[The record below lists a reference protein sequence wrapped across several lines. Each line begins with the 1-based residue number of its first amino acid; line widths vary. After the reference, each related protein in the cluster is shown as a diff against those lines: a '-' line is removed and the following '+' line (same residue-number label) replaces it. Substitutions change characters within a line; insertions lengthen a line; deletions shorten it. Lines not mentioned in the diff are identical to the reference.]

1 MPHRM
6 LRSAAAVMLA
16 SASLLVAVPAQASAQ
31 QAFPCSVGVQRFS
44 NAVTSTATV
53 NIWCAE
59 TRPVTATITAD
70 GVELRTFQQTVQA
83 NVQQSVS
90 VTVPKLAKVCAKVTS
105 GSESTE
111 ICTP

>member
-31 QAFPCSVGVQRFS
+31 QAFPCSVGIQRFS
-44 NAVTSTATV
+44 NTVTSRATV
-53 NIWCAE
+53 NIWCSEAR
-59 TRPVTATITAD
+59 TVTTTITAD
-70 GVELRTFQQTVQA
+70 GVEIVTFQQNVQA

-90 VTVPKLAKVCAKVTS
+90 VNVPRLAKVCAKVTS
-105 GSESTE
+105 GSENTE
-111 ICTP
+111 ICVP